1 MHPHLPADAI
11 LLAGAGLLLAGL
23 VGTRLA
29 ERLQVPGLL
38 VFLGIGMIIGDDGL
52 AWIRFNDVTFAQTVG
67 VIALVL
73 ILFDGGLA
81 TPSDTVRSVLGPA
94 SLLATVGVGVTASI
108 VGAAAMLV
116 FHLSW
121 STGLLL
127 GAVVAS
133 TDAAAVFA
141 ALRSSPVRHRLGA
154 LLEVESGGNDPMAV
168 LLTVGLLS
176 ASEHAVSPT
185 SWVVFGVRELFG
197 GLLVGAVV
205 GWFAG
210 QVLRRSGDRIGEATL
225 PLLGVGTAA
234 ACYGLG
240 ALVGASGFLAVYVG
254 GIVFASVEPEASVP
268 LASFLRGLATVAQV
282 GLFILL
288 GILVFPSHLGA
299 VALRA
304 LALAAVL
311 MFVAR
316 PVAAVTVLPWFGFDR
331 REVAWLSWAGLRG
344 AVPIVLATFPLTEGH
359 PAGELIFDTTFFVV
373 LVSAAVQ
380 GTTVMPLAR
389 RLGLIR
395 AAATP

>member
-38 VFLGIGMIIGDDGL
+38 LFLGIGMVIGDDGL

-81 TPSDTVRSVLGPA
+81 TPSETVRSVLGPA

-108 VGAAAMLV
+108 VGRWPPCSCSTCRGL
-116 FHLSW
+116 
-121 STGLLL
+121 TGLLL

-168 LLTVGLLS
+168 LLTVGLLEQ
-176 ASEHAVSPT
+176 ASEHAVEPHLVGACS
-185 SWVVFGVRELFG
+185 GCGILFG

-205 GWFAG
+205 GWLAG
-210 QVLRRSGDRIGEATL
+210 QVLQRLAATASVRPTL
-225 PLLGVGTAA
+225 PLLGGRHGRGVLTASA
-234 ACYGLG
+234 AL
-240 ALVGASGFLAVYVG
+240 LGASGFLAVYVG
-254 GIVFASVEPEASVP
+254 GTRVRVGRARGVSCRLAVVPASAWPPSPRSASSSSS
-268 LASFLRGLATVAQV
+268 ASWCSRRTWGPWRCAPWHWLRC
-282 GLFILL
+282 
-288 GILVFPSHLGA
+288 
-299 VALRA
+299 
-304 LALAAVL
+304 
-311 MFVAR
+311 
-316 PVAAVTVLPWFGFDR
+316 
-331 REVAWLSWAGLRG
+331 
-344 AVPIVLATFPLTEGH
+344 
-359 PAGELIFDTTFFVV
+359 
-373 LVSAAVQ
+373 
-380 GTTVMPLAR
+380 
-389 RLGLIR
+389 
-395 AAATP
+395 

>member
-81 TPSDTVRSVLGPA
+81 TPSETVRSVLGPA

-133 TDAAAVFA
+133 TDAAARVRGA
-141 ALRSSPVRHRLGA
+141 ALRLPCATGSGPCSRWSPVATTPWRCCSP
-154 LLEVESGGNDPMAV
+154 SG
-168 LLTVGLLS
+168 
-176 ASEHAVSPT
+176 
-185 SWVVFGVRELFG
+185 
-197 GLLVGAVV
+197 
-205 GWFAG
+205 
-210 QVLRRSGDRIGEATL
+210 
-225 PLLGVGTAA
+225 
-234 ACYGLG
+234 C
-240 ALVGASGFLAVYVG
+240 
-254 GIVFASVEPEASVP
+254 
-268 LASFLRGLATVAQV
+268 
-282 GLFILL
+282 
-288 GILVFPSHLGA
+288 
-299 VALRA
+299 
-304 LALAAVL
+304 
-311 MFVAR
+311 
-316 PVAAVTVLPWFGFDR
+316 
-331 REVAWLSWAGLRG
+331 
-344 AVPIVLATFPLTEGH
+344 
-359 PAGELIFDTTFFVV
+359 
-373 LVSAAVQ
+373 
-380 GTTVMPLAR
+380 
-389 RLGLIR
+389 
-395 AAATP
+395 

>member
-1 MHPHLPADAI
+1 
-11 LLAGAGLLLAGL
+11 
-23 VGTRLA
+23 
-29 ERLQVPGLL
+29 
-38 VFLGIGMIIGDDGL
+38 
-52 AWIRFNDVTFAQTVG
+52 
-67 VIALVL
+67 
-73 ILFDGGLA
+73 
-81 TPSDTVRSVLGPA
+81 
-94 SLLATVGVGVTASI
+94 
-108 VGAAAMLV
+108 
-116 FHLSW
+116 
-121 STGLLL
+121 
-127 GAVVAS
+127 
-133 TDAAAVFA
+133 
-141 ALRSSPVRHRLGA
+141 VRHRLGA